1 MTEMP
6 QVSTWT
12 VEILLGDRDG
22 HSRATAH
29 LHTGAA
35 RQLMASG
42 SAELSPRDAYDVPEI
57 GFELAAGRAL
67 IALGELLVDAGR
79 ADLGDAVPAGS
90 ASRTV

>member
-57 GFELAAGRAL
+57 GFELATARAL
-67 IALGELLVDAGR
+67 RSLADKLLSI
-79 ADLGDAVPAGS
+79 GDEDVAEVS
-90 ASRTV
+90 D